1 MSNLLKNLLSA
12 TAICLAT
19 SAFAAEDQVSADTV
33 VATVN
38 GEEITLGQM
47 IMTREALPPQY
58 AQLPANVLFPGI
70 LDQLIQQAA
79 LSQTMNGDKPKRVE
93 VALQNEERTLMAG
106 VAIEK
111 VIAVAIDEAAIQ
123 AVYEADYVAAQPGLE
138 FNASHILVET
148 AEKAAELITE
158 LENGANF
165 AQLAKEHSTGP
176 SGPGGGNL
184 GWFGEGAMVPPF
196 EMAVKQLE
204 VGAVSEPVETQFG
217 WHVVKL
223 NETRLLDT
231 PPLEEVRTEIEEK
244 LRMQA
249 VENKVTELTSG
260 AKIDRSG
267 SEGLD
272 PNLIANTKLLEN

>member
-111 VIAVAIDEAAIQ
+111 VIAAAIDEAAIH

>member
-111 VIAVAIDEAAIQ
+111 VIAAAIDEAAIQ

>member
-123 AVYEADYVAAQPGLE
+123 AVYEAVYVAAQPGLE